1 MVRLDATSVSRNDGK
16 SLAGRL
22 SALLLVV
29 VVGTVL
35 FAANAIPVL
44 DGVSGRPFAGLRFV
58 GGRVVLLL
66 FPAMAVRAE
75 VLTRTSVLVVLNEVR
90 HMPVLAFFCR
100 VIEEMGFSSEILPIM
115 SIYTLAPRMNML
127 LVRVG
132 APDGLEVEDIKVI
145 VFLHLIEE
153 VNPQLVLAV
162 GKRAEGPILTVR
174 KF

>member
-1 MVRLDATSVSRNDGK
+1 MRLHTTSVSRDDGK
-16 SLAGRL
+16 SVAGRL
-22 SALLLVV
+22 SALLFTV
-29 VVGTVL
+29 VVGTVF
-35 FAANAIPVL
+35 FAADAIPVL
-44 DGVSGRPFAGLRFV
+44 GGVTCRSLTRLRSV

-66 FPAMAVRAE
+66 LPAMAMRAE
-75 VLTRTSVLVVLNEVR
+75 VLTRTSVFVALNEVR

-100 VIEEMGFSSEILPIM
+100 VIEEVGFSSEILPVM
-115 SIYTLAPRMNML
+115 SIYTVTPRMNML

-153 VNPQLVLAV
+153 INPQLVLAV
-162 GKRAEGPILTVR
+162 GKRAEGSILTVR